1 MPDETLEQTKA
12 REFLRRFAHKWWV
25 YNLAKEAYAWAK
37 QNGNHLKDLV
47 AIEECIKRVA
57 GSDYWEWHRGSRL
70 FFWRFPEECGWRD
83 DARDGVEFWHLTDPP
98 TGLHFQNIPPST
110 REAEL
115 QLRVKVFQLYFRGYL
130 VRGAPDLVTPRFA
143 VEKVA
148 DEEGKTLDI
157 RAVWDAKRNGLNAT
171 LWCPKFALPTTQDAE
186 DLVVKWLLIP
196 VGDYL
201 GGGSPPQDYTQ
212 DQSLM
217 IKSWQFDHDVAQ
229 QFNNFRMHEKEQH
242 SHGVRFIHTRNDGSR
257 EPETI
262 MQCCVLN
269 FGCLSSP
276 FTAVQGESRI
286 MEMVQGD
293 PRDTTNPYHYHECWL
308 NLPTAKNYDPSMPRV
323 LLLKEHLKWHKY
335 R

>member
-115 QLRVKVFQLYFRGYL
+115 QLRVKVFQLYFRGCL
-130 VRGAPDLVTPRFA
+130 VKGTPDLVTPRFA
-143 VEKVA
+143 VEKVEQA
-148 DEEGKTLDI
+148 Q
-157 RAVWDAKRNGLNAT
+157 RNI
-171 LWCPKFALPTTQDAE
+171 
-186 DLVVKWLLIP
+186 VVP
-196 VGDYL
+196 EVC
-201 GGGSPPQDYTQ
+201 ST
-212 DQSLM
+212 
-217 IKSWQFDHDVAQ
+217 DHTG
-229 QFNNFRMHEKEQH
+229 R
-242 SHGVRFIHTRNDGSR
+242 
-257 EPETI
+257 
-262 MQCCVLN
+262 
-269 FGCLSSP
+269 
-276 FTAVQGESRI
+276 
-286 MEMVQGD
+286 
-293 PRDTTNPYHYHECWL
+293 
-308 NLPTAKNYDPSMPRV
+308 
-323 LLLKEHLKWHKY
+323 
-335 R
+335 